1 MLSTYNNTYTVYIII
16 RNTKQSMKVIR
27 MEWNVAASTMS
38 VDEDSLIDTNSKIYN
53 FVILFQPIL
62 YTELM
67 NVSKYCE
74 CKDIFGKH
82 FKAPKI

>member
-1 MLSTYNNTYTVYIII
+1 
-16 RNTKQSMKVIR
+16 
-27 MEWNVAASTMS
+27 MS